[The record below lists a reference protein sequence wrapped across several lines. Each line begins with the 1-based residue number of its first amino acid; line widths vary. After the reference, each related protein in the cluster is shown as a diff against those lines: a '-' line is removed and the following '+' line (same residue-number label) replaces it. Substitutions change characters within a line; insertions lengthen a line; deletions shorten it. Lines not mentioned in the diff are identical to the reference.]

1 VGSRMCPS
9 ADTTSWFA
17 VMVVT
22 FLRRTQDLDDRTDAR
37 AVPCA
42 EECRPTG
49 RYRQRRERVAEG
61 CDQKE
66 KRT

>member
-1 VGSRMCPS
+1 
-9 ADTTSWFA
+9 
-17 VMVVT
+17 MVVT